1 MVETVET
8 EGKEF
13 QLLQDSLLLGL
24 VDLAFLKADFLPQV
38 AEVAAEGGFGD
49 AKLGG
54 QAGARGSGKEAAVD
68 LGPGG
73 VVADGAAFVHL
84 KTVFGFRF
92 PVFGK
97 GMGEVIREA
106 GGGPE
111 WVGLLARKKRES
123 EKR

>member
-1 MVETVET
+1 MRNIGSGPVLQGEAEAFLEGEEPDGLPEATQGDMEGAEIGGVVVETVET

-24 VDLAFLKADFLPQV
+24 AGLTFLKADLLVQV

-54 QAGARGSGKEAAVD
+54 QAGARGSGEEAAVD

-73 VVADGAAFVHL
+73 VVADGAAFVH
-84 KTVFGFRF
+84 
-92 PVFGK
+92 
-97 GMGEVIREA
+97 
-106 GGGPE
+106 
-111 WVGLLARKKRES
+111 
-123 EKR
+123 

>member
-1 MVETVET
+1 MVETVEA

-49 AKLGG
+49 AKLSG
-54 QAGARGSGKEAAVD
+54 QAGARGSGEEAAVD

-73 VVADGAAFVHL
+73 VVADGAAFVH
-84 KTVFGFRF
+84 
-92 PVFGK
+92 
-97 GMGEVIREA
+97 
-106 GGGPE
+106 
-111 WVGLLARKKRES
+111 
-123 EKR
+123 